1 MINLSQYFTKIKGEL
16 YKNTSLAPL
25 TWFKVGGPAEYLFIP
40 ENKEDLIAF
49 LKQYP
54 AEQPKTIIGAGS
66 NLLVRDGG
74 ITGVVISMKRI
85 NKISKVNEFIYAECG
100 ALDMGISRMAS
111 KHGISGLEFLIG
123 IPGTIGGA
131 LKMNAGSYGSEIK
144 DILVDVEVIDSSGSI
159 FNVSSKDLKLEYRK
173 NNSPDNWIFLS
184 CNLKGKPSQDEK
196 IRLKMKK
203 IMNDRKNNQPIN
215 QLTGG
220 STFKNP
226 YEMKSWQLIDKAG
239 CRGLAYGKARVSDK
253 HCNFLINNGAAQSS
267 DIETL
272 GEIVRRKVLNE
283 TGVSLEWEIIRIGE
297 KTKNKMDNQYE

>member
-40 ENKEDLIAF
+40 ENREDLVEF

-66 NLLVRDGG
+66 NLLIRDGG
-74 ITGVVISMKRI
+74 IPGVVISMKKI
-85 NKISKVNEFIYAECG
+85 NKISKVNKFIYAECG
-100 ALDMGISRMAS
+100 ALDMAISRMAS
-111 KHGISGLEFLIG
+111 KLGISGLEFLIG

-184 CNLKGKPSQDEK
+184 CNLKGKPSHEEK
-196 IRLKMKK
+196 IRIKMKK
-203 IMNDRKNNQPIN
+203 IILQI
-215 QLTGG
+215 TG
-220 STFKNP
+220 FFF
-226 YEMKSWQLIDKAG
+226 
-239 CRGLAYGKARVSDK
+239 LA
-253 HCNFLINNGAAQSS
+253 I
-267 DIETL
+267 
-272 GEIVRRKVLNE
+272 
-283 TGVSLEWEIIRIGE
+283 
-297 KTKNKMDNQYE
+297 